1 MVSAVVNGT
10 TPGVMIEFGSHFATS
25 ELFTSI
31 FAEGMALVEEAAD
44 YLDTEG
50 REASRQLD
58 RNASLI
64 YASESMRLTTRLMQL
79 ASWLLLQRAVKEG
92 EISHEDA
99 RNEKQRINL
108 SDIGPRGNEAELE
121 LLPEGLQK
129 LIQRSLNLHQRVVKL
144 DRMIYERRSQQIPPH
159 SPVSEQVQM
168 LQRAFS
174 GMGA

>member
-1 MVSAVVNGT
+1 MVSAVINGT
-10 TPGVMIEFGSHFATS
+10 TPSGVTIEFGSHFATS

-31 FAEGMALVEEAAD
+31 FAEGMSLVEEAAD

-50 REASRQLD
+50 RAASRQLD

-92 EISHEDA
+92 EISQDDA

-108 SDIGPRGNEAELE
+108 KDIGPSGDDTGLE
-121 LLPEGLQK
+121 TLPEGLLK
-129 LIQRSLNLHQRVVKL
+129 LIQRSLYLHQRVLKL
-144 DRMIYERRSQQIPPH
+144 DRMIYERRSQSRPQK
-159 SPVSEQVQM
+159 SPVSDQM
-168 LQRAFS
+168 QLLQQAFS
-174 GMGA
+174 AV